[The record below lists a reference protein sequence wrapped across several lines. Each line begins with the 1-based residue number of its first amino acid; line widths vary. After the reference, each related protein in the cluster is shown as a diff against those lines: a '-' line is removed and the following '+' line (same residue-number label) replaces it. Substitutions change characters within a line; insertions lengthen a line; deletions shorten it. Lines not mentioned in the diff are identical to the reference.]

1 MRPHLAPPAAPP
13 AAPGR
18 NPAAPR
24 RTPRRTPR
32 RADTARLLLEWGAA
46 AEAKDNRGRV
56 ALHAAAAGGASMVVA
71 ALLARGALPSVV
83 AAGGLTPLDLAVYAP
98 PPPAAAFTD
107 GSTIESLLSG
117 GEAAWSSTLPPH
129 TGKSPTPRGPLP
141 PACARQRASRLQGRP
156 TTSRPPGTP
165 QCRSAA
171 LPP

>member
-1 MRPHLAPPAAPP
+1 MRPHLAPPATPP

-83 AAGGLTPLDLAVYAP
+83 AAGGLTPLDLAVLKIRTFFCLGQTREVREDWY
-98 PPPAAAFTD
+98 
-107 GSTIESLLSG
+107 SLL
-117 GEAAWSSTLPPH
+117 LN
-129 TGKSPTPRGPLP
+129 
-141 PACARQRASRLQGRP
+141 C
-156 TTSRPPGTP
+156 
-165 QCRSAA
+165 SAD
-171 LPP
+171 